1 MNELKIL
8 NNGNID
14 LPVRE
19 VNGQIEF
26 DAEVSA
32 IGLGI
37 AEPKNGKM
45 YVKWNRVRKYL
56 STQVSK
62 GDYISEPDF
71 YTLAIKANNPTAEK
85 FQYWVTHEV
94 LPTIRKHGA
103 YMTDEA
109 LEQAL
114 VNPDTIIKIVEK
126 LKEEKEAKEIAEK
139 RAEQLQPDADYC
151 KNVLKNPTLISST
164 EIAKR
169 YGWGAVTLHKKLH
182 ELGVMYKQGKQWIL
196 YAKYSRL
203 GYADRVRYE
212 KGAGL
217 LKWTPKGE
225 RFIYNMLKDEGIVP
239 IIERPTFEEQ
249 LELQEQ
255 VEYNGPYYTA
265 SKIAW
270 DLRLPHNDIRLIGKI
285 ATEHRLKPVF
295 VDSNKYCRVVIDEY
309 GRQSFEYTQLGAE
322 TIEQL
327 LELEGYI

>member
-1 MNELKIL
+1 MNELKIF

-26 DAEVSA
+26 DAETSA

-103 YMTDEA
+103 YMTDEV

-151 KNVLKNPTLISST
+151 KNVLKNPLLISST

-169 YGWGAVTLHKKLH
+169 YGWGAVTLNKKLH
-182 ELGVMYKQGKQWIL
+182 ELSVIYKRGKHWQL
-196 YAKYSRL
+196 YAKYDDY
-203 GYADRVRYE
+203 GYADYE
-212 KGAGL
+212 KYERGGQT

-225 RFIYNMLKDEGIVP
+225 KFIYDLLKGQGISP
-239 IIERPTFEEQ
+239 LIERIEPKVQLSLEEQ
-249 LELQEQ
+249 T
-255 VEYNGPYYTA
+255 EYHGRYYTA
-265 SKIAW
+265 SEIAW
-270 DLRLPHNDIRLIGKI
+270 KLHLPGFDARAIGKL
-285 ATEHRLKPVF
+285 ANTHHLKPTF
-295 VDSNKYCRVVIDEY
+295 TDSNKYCRVVVDQDGFE
-309 GRQSFEYTQLGAE
+309 SFEYTVLGAKTLE
-322 TIEQL
+322 YI

>member
-1 MNELKIL
+1 MNNLIKVTVEKDQQL
-8 NNGNID
+8 
-14 LPVRE
+14 
-19 VNGQIEF
+19 
-26 DAEVSA
+26 VSA
-32 IGLGI
+32 RELHKALNIKTRFSLWVEQNFKMFIEHEDFEGVVI
-37 AEPKNGKM
+37 TTPFNPKYPNGKQQQLQDYALTLDM
-45 YVKWNRVRKYL
+45 AKHIAMMAGTDKGFEVR
-56 STQVSK
+56 
-62 GDYISEPDF
+62 DYFI
-71 YTLAIKANNPTAEK
+71 
-85 FQYWVTHEV
+85 Q
-94 LPTIRKHGA
+94 
-103 YMTDEA
+103 
-109 LEQAL
+109 
-114 VNPDTIIKIVEK
+114 VEK
-126 LKEEKEAKEIAEK
+126 EWNSPEMIMK
-139 RAEQLQPDADYC
+139 RALSYANSKVEQLETEVKQLQPDAEYC
-151 KNVLKNPTLISST
+151 KNVLRNPILISST

-182 ELGVMYKQGKQWIL
+182 ELGVLYKKGKQWFL

-225 RFIYNMLKDEGIVP
+225 QFIYNLLKDEGIVP

-255 VEYNGPYYTA
+255 VEYNGPYFTA

-295 VDSNKYCRVVIDEY
+295 VDSNKYCRIVVDEY
-309 GRQSFEYTQLGAE
+309 GRQSYEYTQLGAE
-322 TIEQL
+322 TIERL

>member
-1 MNELKIL
+1 MNELIKVTVENNQQLVSARDLHRELNIKTRFSL
-8 NNGNID
+8 WAKQNFKYFKKEIDFTPVVVTTEVPNNGGFQVMELQDYALTLDMAKHIAMMAGTD
-14 LPVRE
+14 KGFEVR
-19 VNGQIEF
+19 
-26 DAEVSA
+26 
-32 IGLGI
+32 
-37 AEPKNGKM
+37 
-45 YVKWNRVRKYL
+45 
-56 STQVSK
+56 
-62 GDYISEPDF
+62 DYFI
-71 YTLAIKANNPTAEK
+71 
-85 FQYWVTHEV
+85 Q
-94 LPTIRKHGA
+94 
-103 YMTDEA
+103 
-109 LEQAL
+109 
-114 VNPDTIIKIVEK
+114 VEK
-126 LKEEKEAKEIAEK
+126 EWNSPEMIMK
-139 RAEQLQPDADYC
+139 RALSYANTKVKKLESRVEQLQPDADYC

-225 RFIYNMLKDEGIVP
+225 RFIYNLLKDEGIVP
-239 IIERPTFEEQ
+239 IIEHPAFEEQ
-249 LELQEQ
+249 LELQAQ

-265 SKIAW
+265 SSIAW
-270 DLRLPHNDIRLIGKI
+270 NLHMRHEDVRLIGKI

-295 VDSNKYCRVVIDEY
+295 VDSNKYCRIVVDEY
-309 GRQSFEYTQLGAE
+309 GRQSYEYTKLGAQ

>member
-1 MNELKIL
+1 MNDLKIF

-103 YMTDEA
+103 YMTDEV

-182 ELGVMYKQGKQWIL
+182 ELGVMYKQGKQWNL
-196 YAKYSRL
+196 YAKYSKFD
-203 GYADRVRYE
+203 YADRARYE
-212 KGAGL
+212 KGPGI
-217 LKWTPKGE
+217 LKWTPRGE
-225 RFIYNMLKDEGIVP
+225 RFIYNLLKDEGIVP

-249 LELQEQ
+249 LELQAQ

-265 SKIAW
+265 SSIAW
-270 DLRLPHNDIRLIGKI
+270 NLHMPHEDIRLIGKI

-295 VDSNKYCRVVIDEY
+295 VDSNKYCRVVVDEY

>member
-1 MNELKIL
+1 MN
-8 NNGNID
+8 D
-14 LPVRE
+14 LIKVT
-19 VNGQIEF
+19 VKDDKQL
-26 DAEVSA
+26 VSA
-32 IGLGI
+32 RELHKGLELSNRFSKWVSQNFKEFEEG
-37 AEPKNGKM
+37 EDFTSVPGGTVVQSGNGT
-45 YVKWNRVRKYL
+45 VRKYD
-56 STQVSK
+56 
-62 GDYISEPDF
+62 DYVL
-71 YTLAIKANNPTAEK
+71 TLDMAKQLCMMSHTE
-85 FQYWVTHEV
+85 
-94 LPTIRKHGA
+94 LGRK
-103 YMTDEA
+103 YRKYF
-109 LEQAL
+109 LEL
-114 VNPDTIIKIVEK
+114 ERKWNDPEMIM
-126 LKEEKEAKEIAEK
+126 K
-139 RAEQLQPDADYC
+139 RALSYANTKVKKLESRVEQLQPDADYC

-212 KGAGL
+212 KGQGA

-225 RFIYNMLKDEGIVP
+225 RFIYSLLKDEGIVP

-265 SKIAW
+265 SSIAW
-270 DLRLPHNDIRLIGKI
+270 NLRMRHEDVKLIGKI

-295 VDSNKYCRVVIDEY
+295 VDSNKYCRVVVDEY

>member
-1 MNELKIL
+1 M
-8 NNGNID
+8 
-14 LPVRE
+14 
-19 VNGQIEF
+19 
-26 DAEVSA
+26 
-32 IGLGI
+32 
-37 AEPKNGKM
+37 
-45 YVKWNRVRKYL
+45 
-56 STQVSK
+56 
-62 GDYISEPDF
+62 
-71 YTLAIKANNPTAEK
+71 
-85 FQYWVTHEV
+85 
-94 LPTIRKHGA
+94 
-103 YMTDEA
+103 
-109 LEQAL
+109 
-114 VNPDTIIKIVEK
+114 
-126 LKEEKEAKEIAEK
+126 
-139 RAEQLQPDADYC
+139 
-151 KNVLKNPTLISST
+151 KNPTLISST

-225 RFIYNMLKDEGIVP
+225 RFIYNLLKDEGIAP

-249 LELQEQ
+249 LELQAQ

-265 SKIAW
+265 SSIAW
-270 DLRLPHNDIRLIGKI
+270 NLHMRHEDVRLIGKI

-295 VDSNKYCRVVIDEY
+295 VDSNKYCRVVVDEY
-309 GRQSFEYTQLGAE
+309 GRQSFEYTQLGAQ

>member
-1 MNELKIL
+1 MNELINVKVENDRQL
-8 NNGNID
+8 VSARDLHKSLNLTTRFSKWVNQNFKYFREGKDFTSVTTVTVVNNGAKREIQD
-14 LPVRE
+14 YALTLDMAKHIAMMAGTDKGFEVR
-19 VNGQIEF
+19 
-26 DAEVSA
+26 
-32 IGLGI
+32 
-37 AEPKNGKM
+37 
-45 YVKWNRVRKYL
+45 
-56 STQVSK
+56 
-62 GDYISEPDF
+62 DYFI
-71 YTLAIKANNPTAEK
+71 
-85 FQYWVTHEV
+85 Q
-94 LPTIRKHGA
+94 
-103 YMTDEA
+103 
-109 LEQAL
+109 
-114 VNPDTIIKIVEK
+114 VEK
-126 LKEEKEAKEIAEK
+126 EWNSPEMIMK
-139 RAEQLQPDADYC
+139 RALSYANSKVERLETEVKQLQPDAEYC
-151 KNVLKNPTLISST
+151 KNVLRNPILISST

-169 YGWGAVTLHKKLH
+169 YGWGAVTLHKKLN
-182 ELGVMYKQGKQWIL
+182 ELGVMYKKGKQWFL

-203 GYADRVRYE
+203 KYADRARYE
-212 KGAGL
+212 KGRGI

-225 RFIYNMLKDEGIVP
+225 QFIYNLLKDEGIVP

-255 VEYNGPYYTA
+255 VEYNGPYFTA

>member
-1 MNELKIL
+1 MNELISVTVKDDKQL
-8 NNGNID
+8 
-14 LPVRE
+14 
-19 VNGQIEF
+19 
-26 DAEVSA
+26 VSA
-32 IGLGI
+32 RELHKGLNIKTRFSLWVEQNFKMFIEHEDFEGVVI
-37 AEPKNGKM
+37 TTPFNPKYPNGKQQQLQDYALTLDM
-45 YVKWNRVRKYL
+45 AKHIAMMAGTDKGFEVR
-56 STQVSK
+56 
-62 GDYISEPDF
+62 DYFI
-71 YTLAIKANNPTAEK
+71 
-85 FQYWVTHEV
+85 Q
-94 LPTIRKHGA
+94 
-103 YMTDEA
+103 
-109 LEQAL
+109 
-114 VNPDTIIKIVEK
+114 VEK
-126 LKEEKEAKEIAEK
+126 EWNSPEMIMK
-139 RAEQLQPDADYC
+139 RALSYANSKVEQLETEVKQLQPDAEYC
-151 KNVLKNPTLISST
+151 KNVLRNPTLISST

-169 YGWGAVTLHKKLH
+169 YGWGAVTLHKKLN
-182 ELGVMYKQGKQWIL
+182 ELGVMYKQSKQWIL

-225 RFIYNMLKDEGIVP
+225 RFIYNLLKDEGIVP

-255 VEYNGPYYTA
+255 VEYNGPYFTA

>member
-1 MNELKIL
+1 MNELKIF

-56 STQVSK
+56 STRVSK

-94 LPTIRKHGA
+94 LPSIRKHGT
-103 YMTDEA
+103 YMTDET
-109 LEQAL
+109 LKQAL
-114 VNPDTIIKIVEK
+114 SNPDTIIKIVEK
-126 LKEEKEAKEIAEK
+126 MKEEKEAKEIAEQK
-139 RAEQLQPDADYC
+139 VKQLQPDADYC
-151 KNVLKNPTLISST
+151 KNVLRNPTLISST

-169 YGWGAVTLHKKLH
+169 YGWGAVTLHKKLN

-225 RFIYNMLKDEGIVP
+225 KFIYDLLAGEGILP
-239 IIERPTFEEQ
+239 IIERVNQDIQLNVEEQ
-249 LELQEQ
+249 I
-255 VEYNGPYYTA
+255 EYAGPYHTA
-265 SKIAW
+265 GNIAW
-270 DLRLPHNDIRLIGKI
+270 ELHLPNVNARLVGKL
-285 ATEHRLKPVF
+285 ANKYHLKPVF
-295 VDSNKYCRVVIDEY
+295 TDHNKYCRVVVDDDGFESY
-309 GRQSFEYTQLGAE
+309 EYTQLGAE